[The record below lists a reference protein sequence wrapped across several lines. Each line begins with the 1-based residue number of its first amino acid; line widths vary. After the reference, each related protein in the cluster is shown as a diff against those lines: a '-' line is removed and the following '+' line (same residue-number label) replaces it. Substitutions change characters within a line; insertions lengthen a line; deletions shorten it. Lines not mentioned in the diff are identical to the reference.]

1 MNKVNKD
8 FLKSSHYI
16 YDLKLCTVRLID
28 NSKFPWIILIPNK
41 KNVTD
46 ITELNLKDQNLLM
59 KEIVYCSKL
68 MKKIFKTKKLNI
80 EKIGNIV
87 PQLHIHVIARS
98 VKDSSWPL
106 SVWVVKGKPYPKA
119 ILDKTINKIKESF
132 KIVRRQR

>member
-1 MNKVNKD
+1 MTNRVNKQ
-8 FLKSSHYI
+8 FLNNSHFI
-16 YDLKLCTVRLID
+16 TDLKLCSVRLID

-68 MKKIFKTKKLNI
+68 MKKIFKTKKLNV

-106 SVWVVKGKPYPKA
+106 SVWVVKGKPYSKA
-119 ILDKTINKIKESF
+119 LLENQLLKLKSF
-132 KIVRRQR
+132 LRS